1 MLPLRT
7 SSLDLGADVPM
18 PTFTVAAAPFIP
30 ATLPSTRLLLCE
42 TRAREPIAVALVMTE
57 LAGLNPGPMRVLK
70 PTKVFS
76 FPLELLSPALAPRK
90 VFRPPIV
97 FAEPE
102 PYPRKVLRLPVVL
115 LTPAL

>member
-7 SSLDLGADVPM
+7 SSRDLGADVPM

-42 TRAREPIAVALVMTE
+42 TSAREPIAVALVIGV
-57 LAGLNPGPMRVLK
+57 LAGENPGARRVLNP
-70 PTKVFS
+70 TKLFS
-76 FPLELLSPALAPRK
+76 FPFELLSPALAPRK

-97 FAEPE
+97 LAEPE
-102 PYPRKVLRLPVVL
+102 PYPRKVLRLPVV
-115 LTPAL
+115 